1 VVVTVGAEDRPEG
14 ISLRIQTAQSLEDEA
29 TRMQKSLRLYMRN
42 STPLSA
48 LSPYLAP
55 QNDGQVVSL
64 ILIKENGANEVEI
77 ELPNRYRV
85 GPQVASAMKA
95 IPGIIEVEMA

>member
-1 VVVTVGAEDRPEG
+1 MLFR
-14 ISLRIQTAQSLEDEA
+14 
-29 TRMQKSLRLYMRN
+29 
-42 STPLSA
+42 
-48 LSPYLAP
+48 SPYLTP

-77 ELPNRYRV
+77 ELPNRYRI

-95 IPGIIEVEMA
+95 IPGIVEVEMG